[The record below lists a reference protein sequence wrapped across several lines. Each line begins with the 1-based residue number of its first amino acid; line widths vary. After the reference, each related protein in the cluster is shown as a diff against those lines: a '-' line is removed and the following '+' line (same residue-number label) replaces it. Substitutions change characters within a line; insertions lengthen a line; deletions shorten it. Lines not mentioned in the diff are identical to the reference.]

1 MERAVIHSDL
11 KKQEISPRTLIGE
24 YLVLLKKDIKRML
37 VAGSLSDVSCPVDG
51 EKEVIESFCKMGM
64 QYQVSKTFRNIY
76 LSPRPSMKMLK
87 SFYRKSNARKFWLTE
102 LWPQTHDIRQDKII
116 LPLLEWSNVFISQYI
131 DERKMLIAEFL
142 PNYWGY
148 FLGAKIVWPETK
160 YQLIDPL
167 FDLAIT
173 SEEVSTSDI
182 NYGTT
187 NNTYDVVMLFEAL
200 DRTVE
205 PASIFNKVK
214 NMLKPG
220 GLCFITCLLSS
231 GFEVLVMGQDSGIF
245 LPPERMNFL
254 SYEGM
259 NGLIDK
265 VGGFE
270 ILEFSTPSVL
280 DVQNVIENI
289 DQLNNSFVN
298 YILKERNDDELIL
311 SFQDFLQKNC
321 LGSFGRIVVRK
332 IDS

>member
-1 MERAVIHSDL
+1 MR
-11 KKQEISPRTLIGE
+11 QE
-24 YLVLLKKDIKRML
+24 
-37 VAGSLSDVSCPVDG
+37 
-51 EKEVIESFCKMGM
+51 
-64 QYQVSKTFRNIY
+64 
-76 LSPRPSMKMLK
+76 
-87 SFYRKSNARKFWLTE
+87 
-102 LWPQTHDIRQDKII
+102 KII

-148 FLGAKIVWPETK
+148 FLSAKKVWPETK

-200 DRTVE
+200 DRAVE
-205 PASIFNKVK
+205 PAGILNKVK
-214 NMLKPG
+214 NMLNPG

-231 GFEVLVMGQDSGIF
+231 GFEVLVLGQDSGIF

-254 SYEGM
+254 SYDGM
-259 NGLIDK
+259 NAILDM

-270 ILEFSTPSVL
+270 ILEFSTPGVL
-280 DVQNVIENI
+280 DVQNVIEKI

-321 LGSFGRIVVRK
+321 LGSLGRLVLRK
-332 IDS
+332 IHT